1 MIGTIT
7 KKAVVTFI
15 VLVLVSALS
24 ACSASD
30 GQDGAKS
37 TVTTQKKTATSDSKT
52 VKDIP
57 AKNRPKTKTGS
68 LSIEGMTEDFTFT
81 LADSVELEFTTY
93 IASDM
98 IAESASSSEGDS
110 LFIYANYGG
119 EKNRNARLFFFARPK
134 AVKSSIE
141 EMTELAKE
149 TIKVEGFRIKEPVA
163 GNGALVF
170 EWSQAE
176 FDIEKQDKNGS
187 RIVGIVSIFSH
198 AGRVYWL
205 IAEYPEE
212 LTEGFVQRMVK
223 AAENIMWYDEKPA
236 R

>member
-1 MIGTIT
+1 MIVKVT
-7 KKAVVTFI
+7 KKAIVTFFI
-15 VLVLVSALS
+15 LALILALS
-24 ACSASD
+24 ACSTSD
-30 GQDGAKS
+30 RQDGAKS
-37 TVTTQKKTATSDSKT
+37 TATTQKKTAANDSKT
-52 VKDIP
+52 GKDIP
-57 AKNRPKTKTGS
+57 AKNRPKTKTGP

-119 EKNRNARLFFFARPK
+119 EKNRDARLFFFARPK

-212 LTEGFVQRMVK
+212 LTEGFVERMVK
-223 AAENIMWYDEKPA
+223 AVENLMWYDEKPA